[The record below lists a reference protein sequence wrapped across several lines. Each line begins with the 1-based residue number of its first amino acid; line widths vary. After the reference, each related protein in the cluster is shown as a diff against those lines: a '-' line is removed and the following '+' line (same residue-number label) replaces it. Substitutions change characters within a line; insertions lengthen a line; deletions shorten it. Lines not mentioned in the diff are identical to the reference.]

1 MSQKERSI
9 CVGASAGSG
18 KTTRLVGQYYEHV
31 EKDVEVPA
39 ILALTFNDEAAASM
53 REKIREKALKR
64 VDEKLFD
71 QLNWAQVQTF
81 HSFCSQVLREF
92 HLQAGMPSDVKV
104 LEGMDL
110 TLLMEKA
117 WGELGSQEG
126 SRDVMV
132 SVASIATPWK
142 LKDIL
147 LHLYERRARA
157 LPAIETMSD
166 ADEFERRYR
175 ELIIGYLSEVRDRL
189 FSLEVTR
196 ALQTLS
202 RLCGKYAKED
212 GDTAERYLFQAE
224 QLVHDAM
231 NGDDELRL
239 LSLKGLLELKGIRT
253 MGDQK
258 KMKGDKQE
266 LKESYAILID
276 LAEEMEGDL
285 AVLDL
290 ELDPGSVK
298 LAVEHLLGVRELF
311 VRFSAIMESMKKEQ
325 QAIDF
330 NDMLIIVQDLLDP
343 SITDNK
349 ILQTLQK
356 RFSKLLVD
364 EYQDTDLPQ
373 DRIVRALLGDEKDKL
388 FVVGDGKQSI
398 YLFRGADVTI
408 FKDMLH
414 FVEKDLEGEREELG
428 SNYRSSNSVVTF
440 VNSLFSSI
448 MTSEEKEWEFRYTH
462 VDPERKGEEG
472 SVTLITVPK
481 GDGDT
486 KLNMAHAT
494 AAEIEGLVGC
504 DDRLI
509 YPSKKDRSQEPRR
522 PSYGDII
529 ILLRA
534 RTNLRYY
541 EGVLSEKGIP
551 YIVEKGV
558 GFFQSQEVMDIGNAM
573 SFLANHTDD
582 IPLYGLLRSP
592 YFGLSD
598 EELYGIATSAPY
610 GHLYGKL
617 RKCSENG
624 NAKLKFAAEVLDEL
638 SRKNGRVP
646 VSELINQLIDRTGVF
661 GVYAGMPTGRQAM
674 ANVEMLVDMVRQRE
688 QEGFFGLYNLVKW
701 LQLNVDESDKEG
713 QAQLEAAGNAVR
725 IMTVHASKG
734 LEFPIVIIP
743 ETETPP
749 RGESDPAAVDD
760 EGVWAEVPT
769 PDLSGTYRS
778 YPLRCA
784 KDVLSQKSKA
794 QNLRLFYVAA
804 TRAKDHLVILGSRGR
819 KDGKWSDIKPDG
831 RDWFALTMNGLAIND
846 KDIEEGNKVIGEK
859 SNCLVRLSVNENDT
873 GFNTFVASAP
883 LSVPELLSSWEQQGA
898 SDSKRKVKIVR
909 PSVGEKAGTKFRG
922 GVMSE
927 IKAILLSKGMHAAD
941 YGTLVHEVMR
951 GKSPSQL
958 LRAYRL
964 DINEDDERKVV
975 QGLEGMYRRFMTT
988 DPMLNKAEAG
998 KDLKELPFELREGD
1012 VIYIGV
1018 IDRLVQLKDGGWA
1031 LIDYKTIDPLESHI
1045 KEQISAFKEQMGI
1058 YAKAARKIVN
1068 GKIIQYIYLTETG
1081 DFESL

>member
-1 MSQKERSI
+1 MVQEERSI

-18 KTTRLVGQYYEHV
+18 KTTRLVGQFYEHV
-31 EKDVEVPA
+31 DRNVEVPC

-53 REKIREKALKR
+53 REKIRMKALELN
-64 VDEKLFD
+64 DEQLFD

-92 HLQAGMPSDVKV
+92 HLQAGMPADVNV
-104 LEGMDL
+104 LDGMDL
-110 TLLMEKA
+110 TLLMEEA
-117 WGELGSQEG
+117 WEELGSQERSPG
-126 SRDVMV
+126 VMV
-132 SVASIATPWK
+132 RVASIASAWK
-142 LKDIL
+142 LKEL
-147 LHLYERRARA
+147 LFYLYERRARA
-157 LPAIETMSD
+157 QSAMEAMSD
-166 ADEFERRYR
+166 AAEFERQYR
-175 ELIIGYLSEVRDRL
+175 EMIVGYLDEVRDRL
-189 FSLEVTR
+189 FGLEVTG

-202 RLCGKYAKED
+202 RLCGKYANEG
-212 GDTAERYLFQAE
+212 GDMAERYLFQATK
-224 QLVHDAM
+224 LVHDAL

-239 LSLKGLLELKGIRT
+239 LSLKGLLELKGMRN

-266 LKESYAILID
+266 LKDSYGILMD
-276 LAEEMEGDL
+276 LADEMEDDL

-290 ELDPGSVK
+290 ELDPETIRI
-298 LAVEHLLGVRELF
+298 ATEHLLGIRDLF
-311 VRFSAIMESMKKEQ
+311 AQFSEIMGSMKNEQ

-330 NDMLIIVQDLLDP
+330 NDMLILVQDLLDP
-343 SITDNK
+343 SVTDNK
-349 ILQTLQK
+349 ILNTLQK
-356 RFSKLLVD
+356 RFSKLMVD

-408 FKDMLH
+408 FKEMLR

-428 SNYRSSNSVVTF
+428 SNYRSSYNVVAF

-448 MTSEEKEWEFRYTH
+448 MTSEEKEWEFCYTH
-462 VDPERKGEEG
+462 VDPHRKGDEG
-472 SVTLITVPK
+472 SVTVVTVPK

-486 KLNMAHAT
+486 KLNMAQAA
-494 AAEIEGLVGC
+494 AAEIERLVTS
-504 DDRLI
+504 DDRLV
-509 YPSKKDRSQEPRR
+509 YPSKNDVSPGLRR

-529 ILLRA
+529 VLLRG

-541 EGVLSEKGIP
+541 ESALSEKGIP

-573 SFLANHTDD
+573 SFLANHSDD

-598 EELYGIATSAPY
+598 KELYYIVTSAPY

-624 NAKLKFAAEVLDEL
+624 NTKLEFAAEVLDEL
-638 SRKNGRVP
+638 SRKNGKVP
-646 VSELINQLIDRTGVF
+646 VSELVNMLIDRTGVF

-674 ANVEMLVDMVRQRE
+674 ANVEMLVDMIRKKER
-688 QEGFFGLYNLVKW
+688 EGFFGLYDLVKW
-701 LQLNVDESDKEG
+701 LQLNVDESEKEG
-713 QAQLEAAGNAVR
+713 QAQLETAGNAVS

-734 LEFPIVIIP
+734 LEFPVVIIP

-749 RGESDPAAVDD
+749 QGERDPAAVDD
-760 EGVWAEVPT
+760 DGIWAEVPT
-769 PDLSGTYRS
+769 PDLSGTYQPF
-778 YPLRCA
+778 PLRRA

-804 TRAKDHLVILGSRGR
+804 TRAKDHLVILGSRKR
-819 KDGKWSDIKPDG
+819 KDGGWDEIKADR

-846 KDIEEGNKVIGEK
+846 KDIAEGRKAIGEGGD
-859 SNCLVRLSVNENDT
+859 CILRLRVDDERT
-873 GFNTFVASAP
+873 ELGTFTDP
-883 LSVPELLSSWEQQGA
+883 KPCSVPFRLSSWEYQGLSPA
-898 SDSKRKVKIVR
+898 NEKVKVVR
-909 PSVGEKAGTKFRG
+909 PSAGDKEGTKFRG
-922 GVMSE
+922 VARSE
-927 IKAILLSKGMHAAD
+927 AKSILLAKGMQVAD

-951 GKSPSQL
+951 GKIPLQL
-958 LRAYRL
+958 LRSYRL
-964 DINEDDERKVV
+964 DISEDETRKVV
-975 QGLEGMYRRFMTT
+975 QGLEGMHRRFMTSNV
-988 DPMLNKAEAG
+988 MMNIAEGG

-1012 VIYIGV
+1012 VVYTGV
-1018 IDRLVQLKDGGWA
+1018 IDRLVQLKDGEWA
-1031 LIDYKTIDPLESHI
+1031 LIDYKSIDPLEPHVA
-1045 KEQISAFKEQMGI
+1045 EQVSAFREQMGI
-1058 YAKAARKIVN
+1058 YAKAAGMMVK
-1068 GKIIQYIYLTETG
+1068 GKIDLYIYLTETG
-1081 DFESL
+1081 DMVPL